1 MALLEEFWH
10 WRLALRF
17 QKLMPVPASVFVTI
31 SLSLLIS
38 LCFSLFLYI
47 SVYTLSVCLC
57 LYLCLCLS
65 VCLSVCVYL
74 FPLPPL
80 YVSDV
85 SSPTPLVPWCLY
97 ACLPAAMFPTLTIL
111 DHPFILLASH
121 SWIFSLYVIL
131 VKVCPTNKT
140 VNKKAKQTL
149 NQWKDQLRDGRGTS
163 LSVHMTESSFLD
175 NRMVLKTKH
184 QETCLLNIKTF

>member
-1 MALLEEFWH
+1 MTLEVGIEVSKAH
-10 WRLALRF
+10 
-17 QKLMPVPASVFVTI
+17 ASPCLCLCHY

-38 LCFSLFLYI
+38 LCFFLFFSISQSTLSLSLFLP
-47 SVYTLSVCLC
+47 
-57 LYLCLCLS
+57 
-65 VCLSVCVYL
+65 LSVCVSVWIYL
-74 FPLPPL
+74 FPLTCL
-80 YVSDV
+80 YALDA
-85 SSPTPLVPWCLY
+85 SSSTPLVPWCLY
-97 ACLPAAMFPTLTIL
+97 ACLPACCHVPTLIIL
-111 DHPFILLASH
+111 DHPFILLASPN
-121 SWIFSLYVIL
+121 WIFSLFIIL
-131 VKVCPTNKT
+131 VKVCPSNKT

>member
-47 SVYTLSVCLC
+47 SVYTISVCLC

-65 VCLSVCVYL
+65 VCLSVCIYF

-80 YVSDV
+80 YVSHA
-85 SSPTPLVPWCLY
+85 SSSTPLVP
-97 ACLPAAMFPTLTIL
+97 
-111 DHPFILLASH
+111 
-121 SWIFSLYVIL
+121 
-131 VKVCPTNKT
+131 
-140 VNKKAKQTL
+140 
-149 NQWKDQLRDGRGTS
+149 
-163 LSVHMTESSFLD
+163 
-175 NRMVLKTKH
+175 
-184 QETCLLNIKTF
+184 

>member
-17 QKLMPVPASVFVTI
+17 QKLMPVPASVFVPVFVTI

-38 LCFSLFLYI
+38 QCFSLFLYI
-47 SVYTLSVCLC
+47 SVYTLTVSVSASV
-57 LYLCLCLS
+57 CLS
-65 VCLSVCVYL
+65 VCLSFCIYL

-97 ACLPAAMFPTLTIL
+97 ACLPAAMVPTLTIL
-111 DHPFILLASH
+111 DHPFILLASP

-131 VKVCPTNKT
+131 VKVCPSNKT
-140 VNKKAKQTL
+140 VNKKAK
-149 NQWKDQLRDGRGTS
+149 K
-163 LSVHMTESSFLD
+163 
-175 NRMVLKTKH
+175 
-184 QETCLLNIKTF
+184 LLINGKISYEMGEELH